1 MDLPDIPK
9 SYLIALCFLS
19 LIVLRAYQIDSYVTA
34 SIGLVVGYLVGKH
47 YDTEYVTYETEK

>member
-19 LIVLRAYQIDSYVTA
+19 LIILRAFNIDSYITA

-47 YDTEYVTYETEK
+47 YDTEYVEYENHQ